1 MKTFRT
7 VVLNT
12 FVQKLYIM
20 KIIKILLCTCLFIN
34 CQNQKTALIT
44 IFNIK
49 INSNNITDVIIS
61 KYDIE
66 LEKMTELKSFDSIF
80 INNTYA
86 IEDQFMGPAIYEI
99 KTNSGQEIR
108 IAVEKNGLVEIQL
121 GDEIKLESEIASV
134 SDFQQII
141 QKLNNQYFEGM
152 IADFDKAMKENDQ
165 VAIIELE
172 KKKDKILLKFIEA
185 MENTAREMGAS
196 ALAFDALPYFD
207 MSKNHD
213 FIVEMAE
220 QFKLKYPDSEM
231 YDSLQLRIDNAAKL
245 SIGKIAPEFKAKNL
259 KGSIINL
266 SDFSGNYVLLDFW
279 ATWCRP
285 CRIENPK
292 LVKLHKEF
300 GETGFDIISI
310 SIDKDIPTWENAIE
324 EDGMEWNQILNSD
337 YSIYKLYALSSLPS
351 NLLLDSKGKIIAK
364 NITAD
369 QLKDKLEIIFSG
381 HVLNEQ

>member
-1 MKTFRT
+1 
-7 VVLNT
+7 
-12 FVQKLYIM
+12 M
-20 KIIKILLCTCLFIN
+20 KIINILLCTCLFIS
-34 CQNQKTALIT
+34 CQNQKTGLTT

-49 INSNNITDVIIS
+49 INSNNITEVMVS

-66 LEKMTELKSFDSIF
+66 LEKMIELKSIDSIF
-80 INNTYA
+80 INKTYS
-86 IEDQFMGPAIYEI
+86 IIDQFMEPAIYEI

-121 GDEIKLESEIASV
+121 GDEIKLDSEIASIA
-134 SDFQQII
+134 DFQQII

-152 IADFDKAMKENDQ
+152 ISDFDKAMKENNKT
-165 VAIIELE
+165 AIIELE
-172 KKKDKILLKFIEA
+172 KEKDKILIKFIKA
-185 MENTAREMGAS
+185 MESTVREMGAS
-196 ALAFDALPYFD
+196 SLAFDALPYFD

-231 YDSLQLRIDNAAKL
+231 YKALQLRIDNAAKL
-245 SIGKIAPEFKAKNL
+245 SIGKIAPEFKAQNL
-259 KGSIINL
+259 EGSIINL
-266 SDFSGNYVLLDFW
+266 SDFSDHYVLLDFW

-292 LVKLHKEF
+292 LVELHKEF
-300 GETGFDIISI
+300 GEIGFDIISI

-351 NLLLDSKGKIIAK
+351 NFLLDSKGKIIAK

-369 QLKDKLEIIFSG
+369 QLKAELMVIFSRDI
-381 HVLNEQ
+381 LNVQ

>member
-1 MKTFRT
+1 
-7 VVLNT
+7 
-12 FVQKLYIM
+12 M

-34 CQNQKTALIT
+34 CQNQKTSLT
-44 IFNIK
+44 TDFSIK
-49 INSNNITDVIIS
+49 INSNNITNVTVS
-61 KYDIE
+61 KYDIK
-66 LEKMTELKSFDSIF
+66 LEKMIELKSFDSII
-80 INNTYA
+80 INKSYSL
-86 IEDQFMGPAIYEI
+86 IDQFLEPAIYEI

-108 IAVEKNGLVEIQL
+108 IAVEESGLVGIQL

-141 QKLNNQYFEGM
+141 QKLNNQYFAGM

-165 VAIIELE
+165 AAIIELE
-172 KKKDKILLKFIEA
+172 KKKDEILLRFIEA

-207 MSKNHD
+207 MSKNYD
-213 FIVEMAE
+213 FIIEMAE
-220 QFKLKYPDSEM
+220 QFKLKYPESEM
-231 YDSLQLRIDNAAKL
+231 YNSLQLRIENAAKL
-245 SIGKIAPEFKAKNL
+245 AIGKIAPEFKAENL
-259 KGSIINL
+259 KGTIINL

-285 CRIENPK
+285 CRVENPK
-292 LVKLHKEF
+292 LVEIHQEF
-300 GETGFDIISI
+300 GEIGFDIISI
-310 SIDKDIPTWENAIE
+310 SIDKDIPTWESAIK
-324 EDGMEWNQILNSD
+324 EDGMKWNQILNSD

-351 NLLLDSKGKIIAK
+351 NFLLDSNGKIIAK

-369 QLKDKLEIIFSG
+369 QLSAELDKLFSG